1 MKKYIDNSPEA
12 MARVLVMQ
20 MMANENTASEEL
32 DRLEQLEVYQ
42 ILGIERKRF
51 IQVLDEYCNDLSDE
65 ADGDGQIPL
74 IVKERVNDI
83 LDCITERKKQLLLAA
98 LSLDIFKLD
107 REFSDIEIVI
117 FKHLLKYWHL
127 SLEDI
132 REVFA

>member
-1 MKKYIDNSPEA
+1 MKKYMDNSPEA

-20 MMANENTASEEL
+20 MMANDNTTPEEL
-32 DRLEQLEVYQ
+32 DRLELLDVYK

-65 ADGDGQIPL
+65 ADAEGKIPL
-74 IVKERVNDI
+74 IVEARINDI

-98 LSLDIFKLD
+98 LSLDIFKLE
-107 REFSDIEIVI
+107 REFSDIEILV
-117 FKHLLKYWHL
+117 FKHVLTYWHL
-127 SLEDI
+127 TLNDL

>member
-1 MKKYIDNSPEA
+1 MKKYTDNSPEA

-20 MMANENTASEEL
+20 MMANDNTTPEEL
-32 DRLEQLEVYQ
+32 DRLELLDVYK

-65 ADGDGQIPL
+65 ADEDGKIPL
-74 IVKERVNDI
+74 IVKERINGI

-98 LSLDIFKLD
+98 LLLDVFKVE
-107 REFSDIEIVI
+107 REFSEIEMVV
-117 FKHLLKYWHL
+117 FRHLLTHWYL
-127 SLEDI
+127 TLDDL

>member
-1 MKKYIDNSPEA
+1 MKKYVDNSPEA

-20 MMANENTASEEL
+20 MMANDNITSEEL
-32 DRLEQLEVYQ
+32 DRLELLDVYK

-51 IQVLDEYCNDLSDE
+51 IQVLDDYCNDLSDE
-65 ADGDGQIPL
+65 ADVEGKIPL
-74 IVKERVNDI
+74 LVKERMNSI

-107 REFSDIEIVI
+107 REFSDVEILV
-117 FKHLLKYWHL
+117 FNHLLGHWHL
-127 SLEDI
+127 SLNEL